1 VLSEARKA
9 YLAVW
14 RANNREKTRAAQQRY
29 YEKNKEVCN
38 AKTVACR
45 AKKPEYYAQKSLDW
59 ANENRERHLENR
71 RQYYARNS
79 AQDIAR
85 VRRRKGKIKHGE
97 MLMNQAEIAEVQ
109 GMYDFCKIFKQ
120 FEVDHIVPLNGD
132 RVSGL
137 HVLANLQILPISEN
151 RSKRNKFTIE

>member
-1 VLSEARKA
+1 MLKEARKA
-9 YLAVW
+9 YLSIW
-14 RANNREKTRAAQQRY
+14 RANNRDKTRAAQQRY
-29 YEKNKEVCN
+29 YEQNKEVCN
-38 AKTVACR
+38 ARVKTCR
-45 AKKPEYYAQKSLDW
+45 AAKPDYYTQKTLDW

-79 AQDIAR
+79 AKDIAK
-85 VRRRKGKIKHGE
+85 VRRRTGKIKHGE

-109 GMYDFCKIFKQ
+109 GMYDFCKVFKQ
-120 FEVDHIVPLNGD
+120 YEVDHVVPLNGD

-137 HVLANLQILPISEN
+137 HVLANLQVLSRKEN